1 MAWRSP
7 RGLNNNNNNNGSCL
21 VIVNRLF
28 VLSSKQTNTASHTR
42 NWKDEEQTKKPG
54 SITRDRRNGVLFR
67 SDTSIEDRK
76 KITIS
81 SAVKIDN
88 IPPKQTCSPR
98 KKKSHLRN
106 WNFPELQESQF
117 VQFSSEVHG
126 NVPVFLM
133 SDTDLEG
140 LIFIQEVQ
148 GEKHGVTAVRIASVD
163 QNVLAVSREAHSGF
177 PKPSESFHNWEYS
190 GR

>member
-54 SITRDRRNGVLFR
+54 SLTRDRRNGVLFR

-88 IPPKQTCSPR
+88 IPPNKHALPATKKATQETEISQSCKNLSLSSFRR
-98 KKKSHLRN
+98 KCMA
-106 WNFPELQESQF
+106 
-117 VQFSSEVHG
+117 
-126 NVPVFLM
+126 FLM
-133 SDTDLEG
+133 SDTDSEG